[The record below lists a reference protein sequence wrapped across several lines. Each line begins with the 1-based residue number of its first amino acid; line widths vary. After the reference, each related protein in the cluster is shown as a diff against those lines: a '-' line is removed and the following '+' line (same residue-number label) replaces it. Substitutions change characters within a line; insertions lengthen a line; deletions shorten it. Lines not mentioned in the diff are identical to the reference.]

1 MTEIV
6 FGTYRLKHEV
16 LEIAAEQAINLMISH
31 GIAQPLLDTAVSYH
45 NTSIIQKLISKYPNV
60 RVGTKLRKAK
70 TLKDELDMEK
80 LSYGS
85 NLFRILIHKHM
96 PIESYLILVQAK
108 ADGVVKEIG
117 VSNYTAQQLTQ
128 LVQELSEHRD
138 MLPISLQDAIPDICQ
153 NEFHPFLNTN
163 VPSACDGLGIRF
175 EAHSVHTLIDHYPEY
190 STLDSDDD
198 SIHPTVGQLAMS
210 YALKRGGGSVAINTA
225 DYNHMKENLSVP
237 EIKDAVLDKLGD
249 TLFAKA
255 QIAKY
260 PGSDT
265 TFFPS
270 TLSDGSSYLALANGT
285 GFNELPHDHIRDVIA
300 PKLRSDVKA
309 LLGKKF
315 GDISNTANGIS
326 KLKMKD
332 SQSVSRY
339 IVLAEVLFHDEITN
353 KTKVFFTDPKKQ
365 KMSLLDR
372 TNGLLS
378 KIRKKL
384 LEEKEAQKKALQPR
398 TCKARAIED
407 PEALPVEIPDP
418 KIIQP
423 FINLVANATELPQ
436 SAIKLNRGVIF
447 PDGRLDFCKQVAQPS
462 FSQLCDAVLKSGI
475 IKHFLIGNNLGLAND
490 TTGKSKEALVRL
502 ITESKGIQTFYL
514 AGNAID
520 EISIEPIANAFSQN
534 KDVRYV
540 WLKMNPIKSGSY
552 HLGRMLR
559 TNSNIEVLDL
569 FNTGQEDTGVQALLN
584 GYLSQSTSLPS
595 GLKHLY
601 LDINAITSGKL
612 IASLAL
618 QFPHLESLFF
628 NVNKLGDEGVTD
640 FCEVMLK
647 HEGQLPPLKRLVLGS
662 NGCTDAVLPKLTEL
676 VQILPL
682 QILQLGSYRSTKFF
696 QMSSNRFT
704 SSDLLIKLAATVAD
718 NCSSNEQ
725 GFIGLQNAF
734 KGDNMNQLLD
744 AIGDL
749 GLVTHV
755 QQSNKGI
762 YQYKGAHHQSMETV
776 TSRQLNDLLSTPLE
790 LQPEPVKHI
799 QSVYRNAM

>member
-70 TLKDELDMEK
+70 TLKDELEMEK
-80 LSYGS
+80 RNYGS
-85 NLFRILIHKHM
+85 NLFRVLLHKHM

-108 ADGVVKEIG
+108 ADGIVKKIG
-117 VSNYTAQQLTQ
+117 VSNYTAQQLKQ
-128 LVQELSEHRD
+128 LVQELSERKD
-138 MLPISLQDAIPDICQ
+138 ILPMSLQEAIPDICQ

-163 VPSACDGLGIRF
+163 VPSLCNELGIRF
-175 EAHSVHTLIDHYPEY
+175 EAHSAHTLIDLYPEY
-190 STLDSDDD
+190 STLDSDD

-210 YALKRGGGSVAINTA
+210 YALKRGGGSVTINSA

-237 EIKDAVLDKLGD
+237 EVGEAVLDKLRQ

-255 QIAKY
+255 QVAKY

-270 TLSDGSSYLALANGT
+270 SLSDGSSYLALANGT
-285 GFNELPHDHIRDVIA
+285 GFKELPHDYIRDVVA
-300 PKLRSDVKA
+300 PKIRSDVKSF
-309 LLGKKF
+309 LGNKF

-326 KLKMKD
+326 KLKMND
-332 SQSVSRY
+332 PQSVSRY
-339 IVLAEVLFHDEITN
+339 VVLAEVLFHDEITN

-365 KMSLLDR
+365 KISLLHR

-378 KIRKKL
+378 KLRKKL

-462 FSQLCDAVLKSGI
+462 FPQLCDAVLKSGI
-475 IKHFLIGNNLGLAND
+475 IKHFLIGNNLGLAD
-490 TTGKSKEALVRL
+490 DMTGKSKEALVRL

-520 EISIEPIANAFSQN
+520 EDSIESIADAFSQN
-534 KDVRYV
+534 KNVRYV

-552 HLGRMLR
+552 HLGRMLS

-569 FNTGQEDTGVQALLN
+569 FNTGQEDKGVQALLD
-584 GYLSQSTSLPS
+584 GYLSQSTSIPS

-618 QFPHLESLFF
+618 HFPNLESLFF
-628 NVNKLGDEGVTD
+628 NVNKLADEGIMD

-647 HEGQLPPLKRLVLGS
+647 NEGKLPPLKRLVLGS

-676 VQILPL
+676 VQKLPL
-682 QILQLGSYRSTKFF
+682 TILQLGSYRSTKFF

-704 SSDLLIKLAATVAD
+704 SSDLLIKLAATIAD
-718 NCSSNEQ
+718 NCSSKEQ

-734 KGDNMNQLLD
+734 NGDNMDQLSD

-762 YQYKGAHHQSMETV
+762 YQYKGANHQSMETV